1 MPSDARWHYKAAH
14 FLTCKSISLQLPAL
28 QKNIMTNTANS
39 SHCAFSEET
48 ATFLWKNSPLLELG
62 AKCVKRMGK
71 LELESLKNTQEHRQ
85 IALTSP
91 ISQMRCRLREAFDGE
106 RSMNKKIIISAR
118 GKETPRRE
126 WEKRRERKAE
136 REEERTVVARSA
148 LRSHCAGAA
157 CSEVCAQAQ
166 RKIPARSG
174 PGLRTSEGG
183 MTGWSVTTSLRM
195 RGCIEPAYS
204 GQWQTWLFTWWIR
217 GNAIGT
223 HWKWNYGRLKTT
235 KLPQRRKQHVH
246 FCMSHG

>member
-126 WEKRRERKAE
+126 WEKSREGG
-136 REEERTVVARSA
+136 RENCCGTECAQKSLRGRGV
-148 LRSHCAGAA
+148 LRSLRAGAA
-157 CSEVCAQAQ
+157 QNPSTEWTGIENIGGRYDGMKRDHKPEDARMHRASILGTMTNVIIHLMNPRKRDRNSLEMKLWQA
-166 RKIPARSG
+166 
-174 PGLRTSEGG
+174 
-183 MTGWSVTTSLRM
+183 
-195 RGCIEPAYS
+195 
-204 GQWQTWLFTWWIR
+204 
-217 GNAIGT
+217 
-223 HWKWNYGRLKTT
+223 
-235 KLPQRRKQHVH
+235 
-246 FCMSHG
+246 